1 MTNKIIATVVMLLIY
16 LSSVAHPVEA
26 ASIEVRVMDR
36 YLEVKVESK
45 TFQNMTAMNEASIH
59 VSGIDL
65 EQAEQALRN
74 SLLKDYPTREISN
87 VSIMITSNNVWLNL
101 TIQFNLKGAI
111 RIDRDVKRVDLSWIS
126 FKVKEDLRANNISY
140 NLVGQKYLQPFMRS
154 FSNESEVKYYSP
166 IYTPV
171 DSKLAA
177 NIAGN
182 ITSIDLTSIESKVS
196 SWVREFDADSKT
208 TIWKTVVGKLI
219 DLRAEVKSGNVSRNF
234 YCYTES
240 NARVSINGYGVAI
253 DGTLLVETSQNTQ
266 ATLML
271 MTIVGLASIT
281 SAVYC
286 YEIKLRRRLRL

>member
-1 MTNKIIATVVMLLIY
+1 
-16 LSSVAHPVEA
+16 
-26 ASIEVRVMDR
+26 
-36 YLEVKVESK
+36 
-45 TFQNMTAMNEASIH
+45 
-59 VSGIDL
+59 
-65 EQAEQALRN
+65 
-74 SLLKDYPTREISN
+74 
-87 VSIMITSNNVWLNL
+87 
-101 TIQFNLKGAI
+101 
-111 RIDRDVKRVDLSWIS
+111 
-126 FKVKEDLRANNISY
+126 
-140 NLVGQKYLQPFMRS
+140 
-154 FSNESEVKYYSP
+154 
-166 IYTPV
+166 
-171 DSKLAA
+171 
-177 NIAGN
+177 
-182 ITSIDLTSIESKVS
+182 
-196 SWVREFDADSKT
+196 WVREFDADSKT